1 MAPNLTTQQRAKR
14 DDLICNTTLKA
25 HEIADEVGCSIRA
38 VEAARSRRRAFGDTR
53 APPQKRGPRPSIS
66 PHVLD
71 DLKRFLSNECD
82 RTLEEMQEFLED
94 EHGLS
99 VSERTIRRSLKGWS
113 KKIIRRVAKE
123 QRPELRDYYMHQL
136 SRFRSYQLIY
146 IDESG
151 CNRRDGYRRKGWSPR
166 GVTPRQVGQFQR
178 GPRHQI
184 LPAYTQDGVLHARVF
199 EGSTD
204 TGVFEDFIREVLDIC
219 SEWVGPRPVLIMDNA
234 SFHRCTRMKQ
244 MCVEANVG
252 LLYLPPY
259 SPDFNP
265 IEEFFAELKAFIKQN
280 WRIYEANIEQGF
292 ATFLVG
298 CIEVV
303 GKRRDSARGHFRH
316 AGVTVETR

>member
-1 MAPNLTTQQRAKR
+1 MAPNLSLQQRAKR

-25 HEIADEVGCSIRA
+25 HEIADEVGCSSRA
-38 VEAARSRRRAFGDTR
+38 VEAARSRRRVFGDTR
-53 APPQKRGPRPSIS
+53 APHQKRGPRPSIS
-66 PHVLD
+66 PYVLNA
-71 DLKRFLSNECD
+71 LKRFLSDECD
-82 RTLEEMQEFLED
+82 RTLEEMQGFLEE
-94 EHGLS
+94 EHGIS

-113 KKIIRRVAKE
+113 KKVIRRRDKE

-151 CNRRDGYRRKGWSPR
+151 CNRRDGRRSKGWSLR
-166 GVTPRQVGQFQR
+166 GVTPRQVGQLQR
-178 GPRHQI
+178 GPRYQI
-184 LPAYTQDGVLHARVF
+184 LPAYTQNGVLHARVF

-204 TGVFEDFIREVLDIC
+204 AVVFESFVREVLDIC
-219 SEWVGPRPVLIMDNA
+219 SRWVGPRPVLIMDNA
-234 SFHRCTRMKQ
+234 SIHRSSRVKQ
-244 MCVEANVG
+244 ICAEANVE

-280 WRIYEANIEQGF
+280 WKIYEANIEQGF
-292 ATFLVG
+292 ATFLKG

-303 GKRRDSARGHFRH
+303 GKRRRSARGHFRH